1 MTKVKNPIYIKIL
14 GTGVHER
21 IEAAS
26 HEIVGMPADTFHKIT
41 LMNGALV
48 YYSSFGI
55 RSIVIA
61 DSPVDLD

>member
-1 MTKVKNPIYIKIL
+1 MAKKSAIYIKIM
-14 GTGVHER
+14 GTGIHER

-41 LMNGALV
+41 LMNGTIV

-55 RSIVIA
+55 RCLTIA